1 MLLSIFAIFCIFG
14 VLVAENQFFGYVN
27 ACFFSNGNL
36 TVILIIYSKQ
46 YFYYTDGSTTAK
58 YYFTKNVLGDI
69 VSIRDASGNIVG
81 TYAYDAYGNC
91 TVVSSSDANILAYN
105 SIKYRGYYYDSV
117 MGLYWLQTRYYDP
130 NTGRFISPDATQ
142 YLDTD
147 TVHGVNLYAYCGNC
161 PTMFEDPSGHISEL
175 VIALIVGAV
184 IGAVIGGVYG
194 GISAVSQGASATEVL
209 GSIVIGIFTGAI
221 MGAGAGVGGFL
232 VGNGVS
238 PTILGLLI
246 GAGTGALGGAFNETF
261 SQLLYYG
268 EITDVKSIGIS
279 AGINAGI
286 NTLGTLLG
294 SVGGR
299 FSPSGASVQNMWLG
313 YIGIDSTFGFM
324 TSSIVY
330 TIFMGINK
338 KRRYRS

>member
-1 MLLSIFAIFCIFG
+1 MDYIYDESG
-14 VLVAENQFFGYVN
+14 VCGCRMTLNGAVEN
-27 ACFFSNGNL
+27 
-36 TVILIIYSKQ
+36 
-46 YFYYTDGSTTAK
+46 YFYARNAK
-58 YYFTKNVLGDI
+58 GDVVEI
-69 VSIRDASGNIVG
+69 YNSSGTCVVK
-81 TYAYDAYGNC
+81 YAYDAYGNC

-105 SIKYRGYYYDSV
+105 SIKYRGYYYDGV

-130 NTGRFISPDATQ
+130 NTGRFISPDATS

-161 PTMFEDPSGHISEL
+161 PTMFADPSGHLAEWI
-175 VIALIVGAV
+175 IAMIVGAV
-184 IGAVIGGVYG
+184 IGGVIGGVYG
-194 GISAVSQGASATEVL
+194 GLSAASQGASAIEVL
-209 GSIVIGIFTGAI
+209 GAIGIGMFTGAI
-221 MGAGAGVGGFL
+221 MGAGAGAGGYL
-232 VGNGVS
+232 VGYGVPS
-238 PTILGLLI
+238 TILGLLI

-313 YIGIDSTFGFM
+313 YIGINSTFGFM

-338 KRRYRS
+338 KQRYRS